1 VKLLLC
7 NNSVRHNSGIDM
19 LVSIEARGLSALG
32 HEVEYFQRDNRVLD
46 STHGLAKA
54 RLLASCVYS
63 TATRRELR
71 TRLARGDVDLVHVH
85 NTVPLITGAVWDA
98 CSAAGVPTVQHLHNY
113 RAFCLSS
120 YAYRNGAGC
129 DLCWHSGF
137 TANVLFKCY
146 RRSYAASGALTA
158 ARWLDWS
165 RGRRTGYD
173 ADAYI
178 ACSQWVRERH
188 LAHGLP
194 ADRVTVLHNS
204 AEDLGE
210 LLQNFGDSAPATT
223 RKLTFVGSV
232 LKAKGIYTVLGL
244 AGQLPE
250 FEFHVLGS
258 GEELPAVQLQ
268 MERQRLDNVV
278 LHGTVEGAAK
288 AELWAGSF
296 LTLVPSLCDEA
307 FALVAPESFSLGIPL
322 LTTGAG
328 GLREL
333 LSRGATGFQHDFRDL
348 ADAAARVRSLWD
360 DVDQYRHMRSQVRSL
375 YDELFSETAYASDL
389 AAVLE
394 GIIANRRS

>member
-7 NNSVRHNSGIDM
+7 NNSVRHSSGIDM

-32 HEVEYFQRDNRVLD
+32 HEVEYFQRDNNVLD

-98 CSAAGVPTVQHLHNY
+98 CAAADVATVQHLHNC

-120 YAYRNGAGC
+120 YAYRNDAGC
-129 DLCWHSGF
+129 DLCWSSAF
-137 TANVLFKCY
+137 TANVAFKCY
-146 RRSYAASGALTA
+146 RHSYTASAALTA

-165 RGRRTGYD
+165 RGRRTGYA
-173 ADAYI
+173 ADAYL
-178 ACSQWVRERH
+178 ACSQWVKERH
-188 LAHGLP
+188 VAHGMP
-194 ADRVTVLHNS
+194 AERITVLHNAS
-204 AEDLGE
+204 QDLRA
-210 LLQNFGDSAPATT
+210 LLADPRDAPPAPT

-232 LKAKGIYTVLGL
+232 LKAKGIYEVLGL
-244 AGQLPE
+244 AEHLPE

-268 MERQRLDNVV
+268 MERQRLGNVV
-278 LHGTVEGAAK
+278 LHGTVDGAAK
-288 AELWAGSF
+288 AELWADSF

-333 LSRGATGFQHDFRDL
+333 LSGGATGFQHDFRDL
-348 ADAAARVRSLWD
+348 DDAAARVRSLWK
-360 DVDQYRHMRSQVRSL
+360 DVDHYQHMRSQVRSL
-375 YDELFSETAYASDL
+375 YEELFSEPAYAADL

-394 GIIANRRS
+394 GVIADRRS

>member
-1 VKLLLC
+1 VKVLLC
-7 NNSVRHNSGIDM
+7 NNSVRHSSGIDM

-63 TATRRELR
+63 SATRRELR
-71 TRLARGDVDLVHVH
+71 ARLTRGDLDLVHVH
-85 NTVPLITGAVWDA
+85 NTVPLITGAMWDA
-98 CSAAGVPTVQHLHNY
+98 CSAADVATVQHLHNC

-120 YAYRNGAGC
+120 YAYRNDAGC
-129 DLCWHSGF
+129 DLCWGSAF
-137 TANVLFKCY
+137 TANVVFRCY
-146 RRSYAASGALTA
+146 RRSYAASAALTA

-165 RGRRTGYD
+165 RGRRSGYA

-178 ACSQWVRERH
+178 ACSQWVKERH
-188 LAHGLP
+188 VAHGMP
-194 ADRVTVLHNS
+194 AERITVLHNAS
-204 AEDLGE
+204 QDVRALLGDA
-210 LLQNFGDSAPATT
+210 GDTFPTPA

-232 LKAKGIYTVLGL
+232 LKAKGIYAVLGL
-244 AGQLPE
+244 AEQLPE
-250 FEFHVLGS
+250 FELHVLGT
-258 GEELPAVQLQ
+258 GEESPAVELEI
-268 MERQRLDNVV
+268 ERRRLGNVV
-278 LHGTVEGAAK
+278 MHGTVEGQAK
-288 AELWAGSF
+288 ARLWADSF

-333 LSRGATGFQHDFRDL
+333 LSGGATGFQHDFRDL
-348 ADAAARVRSLWD
+348 ADAAAHVRGLWKD
-360 DVDQYRHMRSQVRSL
+360 ADQYAYMRSQVRAL
-375 YDELFSETAYASDL
+375 YDELFSEPAYAADL

-394 GIIANRRS
+394 GVIANRRA